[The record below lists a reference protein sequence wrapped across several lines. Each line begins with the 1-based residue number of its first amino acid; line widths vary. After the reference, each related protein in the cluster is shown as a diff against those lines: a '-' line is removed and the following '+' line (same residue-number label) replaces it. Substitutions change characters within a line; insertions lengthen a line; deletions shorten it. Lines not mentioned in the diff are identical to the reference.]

1 MSDLISIIV
10 PIYNA
15 SQYLSECIESI
26 QRQTYQNLEIIL
38 INDGS
43 TDDSLEIC
51 SKYQRQDCRI
61 KLIDQNN
68 GGSVAARK
76 SGLRAALGA
85 YIGFVDADD
94 SIEPD
99 MFQTLYQKLK
109 DFDVDFV
116 HSGMITNGQKRCDYE
131 EKIIDFSTQNRT
143 EYFSRKVFETQEIFY
158 ALWSK
163 LFKAELIKKAFLSLP
178 DEQCY
183 GEDLL
188 CMCNYLSQCRSFYL
202 LKDAFYH
209 YRVHESSLSHLNWLD
224 FCIEESRLYSHVL
237 KRLEENKMSAE
248 CSDSAKYHCRQRIL
262 SGMVQDTS
270 SGIHVLTYMFENVGL
285 LKGKRVVLYGA
296 GNVGQDY
303 YKQFTEYGLCKLAAW
318 VDRGK
323 YGVRN
328 LITIEKP
335 ERIREV
341 EYDVIVLAVKHEEA
355 ARSIRKDLAEMGVAD
370 IQKSVIWE
378 APVTIW

>member
-10 PIYNA
+10 PVYNA
-15 SQYLSECIESI
+15 SQYLKKCIESI
-26 QRQTYQNLEIIL
+26 QCQTYQNLEIIL

-51 SKYQRQDCRI
+51 GKYQRQDCRI

-76 SGLRAALGA
+76 AGLRAALGA

-116 HSGMITNGQKRCDYE
+116 HSGMITNGRKYCDYE
-131 EKIIDFSTQNRT
+131 ERIIDFSIQNRA
-143 EYFSRKVFETQEIFY
+143 EYIGGKVLETQEIIY
-158 ALWSK
+158 PLWSK
-163 LFKAELIKKAFLSLP
+163 LFKAELIKKAFQSLP

-188 CMCNYLSQCRSFYL
+188 CMCNYLSQCRNCYL

-209 YRVHESSLSHLNWLD
+209 YRVREFSLSHLNWLD
-224 FCIEESRLYSHVL
+224 FCIEESLLYSHVL

-248 CSDSAKYHCRQRIL
+248 CSDSAKYHYRQRIL
-262 SGMVQDTS
+262 SAMVQDTA
-270 SGIHVLTYMFENVGL
+270 SGIYVLTYRFENVGL
-285 LKGKRVVLYGA
+285 LEGKRVVLYGA

-303 YKQFTEYGLCKLAAW
+303 YRQFTAYGLCKLTAW

-323 YGVRN
+323 YGIRD

-335 ERIREV
+335 ERIKEL
-341 EYDVIVLAVKHEEA
+341 EYDAIVLAVKREEA
-355 ARSIRKDLAEMGVAD
+355 ALSIRKDLAKIGGED
-370 IQKSVIWE
+370 IQEKVIWRP
-378 APVTIW
+378 PVQTW